1 MPRTSP
7 TGVGTHFSWQGAP
20 SEALRE
26 EWAAGTPASQIALKL
41 SARFD
46 FPMNKNAI
54 IGRAHRMKLPARA
67 VAPSAQ
73 GAAAPDG
80 TILVRRPRRSDAPV
94 VLPRMVA
101 EARAVVAPA
110 PAPALAPP
118 PVLTVVRPT
127 RTGEG
132 CRYPLWGDGRPDHRY
147 CDAPRPTDA
156 AGAPI
161 SQYCT
166 HHHRRCYL
174 TPAQH
179 AVQRRVWQ
187 ADFRQ
192 GIKRNG
198 GR

>member
-7 TGVGTHFSWQGAP
+7 TGVGTHFSWQGEP

-26 EWAAGTPASQIALKL
+26 EWMAGTPASQIALKF

-67 VAPSAQ
+67 VAPSMAGAQ
-73 GAAAPDG
+73 ADDG
-80 TILVRRPRRSDAPV
+80 MIRVRKPRPSDAPC
-94 VLPRMVA
+94 VLPRMA
-101 EARAVVAPA
+101 SGAPVVQAPA
-110 PAPALAPP
+110 AP

-127 RTGEG
+127 RTDQG
-132 CRYPLWGDGRPDHRY
+132 CRYPLWGNDRPDHRY
-147 CDAPRPTDA
+147 CDAPRATDA
-156 AGAPI
+156 AGAAV
-161 SQYCT
+161 SAYCA

-174 TPAQH
+174 TAAQH

-187 ADFRQ
+187 ADVRQ
-192 GIKRNG
+192 GLRRSG